1 MRLQTIFIV
10 IVCAILFAI
19 LSFAYMG
26 RSRGHIFSSLGYG
39 DEYFVTTHLTPI
51 PLAQIIEKS
60 SLTVQSATSSALIS
74 TPSASFAT
82 PSSRMR
88 IPIITY
94 HYVEYVKNRLD
105 TTRIK
110 LTINPRLF
118 EEQLK
123 SLHDGGVQTY
133 FIKEIPSLLKGDLV
147 LATKSAV
154 LTFDDG
160 YRDFY
165 TDAFPVLKK
174 YQMKGTIFLISSF
187 LGRNDFLTLEQV
199 TEMLDSGL
207 IEVGSHTLHHAN
219 LKKANL
225 SYATDEIVQSK
236 ANLEKLFGI
245 SVESFAYP
253 YGAFDD
259 QAVRLVK
266 EASYSAAVSTVSGV
280 HHTLD
285 DLYTLKRWR
294 AGVLQGTRSADI
306 LDALQ

>member
-1 MRLQTIFIV
+1 MTQRRF
-10 IVCAILFAI
+10 FAI
-19 LSFAYMG
+19 ACVAVAFAAFVFAISKPTKTVSPFTYED
-26 RSRGHIFSSLGYG
+26 R
-39 DEYFVTTHLTPI
+39 YFDKTIISPI
-51 PLAQIIEKS
+51 PLAPIVEHSRLGIQN
-60 SLTVQSATSSALIS
+60 ATPESHLATLGATLAS
-74 TPSASFAT
+74 PSA
-82 PSSRMR
+82 RMR

-94 HYVEYVKNRLD
+94 HYVEYVKNRAD
-105 TTRIK
+105 TMRQK

-118 EEQLK
+118 EQQIK
-123 SLHDGGVQTY
+123 SLHDHQVQTY
-133 FIKEIPSLLKGDLV
+133 FVKEIPSLLKGDLA
-147 LATKSAV
+147 LASKSAV

-165 TDAFPVLKK
+165 TDAFPILKK

-225 SYATDEIVQSK
+225 GYATDEIVQSK

-245 SVESFAYP
+245 SIESFAYP

-266 EASYSAAVSTVSGV
+266 EASYSAAVSTVPGAN
-280 HHTLD
+280 HHPQ
-285 DLYTLKRWR
+285 DLFVLRRWR
-294 AGVLQGTRSADI
+294 AGVLNGTYSAES
-306 LDALQ
+306 LDTLQ